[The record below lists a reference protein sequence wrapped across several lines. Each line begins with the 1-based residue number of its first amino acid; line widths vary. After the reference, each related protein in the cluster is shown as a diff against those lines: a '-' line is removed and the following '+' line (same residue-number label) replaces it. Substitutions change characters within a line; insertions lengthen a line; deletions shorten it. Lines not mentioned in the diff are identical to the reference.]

1 MAIGRS
7 SIPQQITKVP
17 SKKRKTKRKVN
28 RRIKN
33 GSKRVYMT
41 GKPTGQGFGAARKG
55 PQVKGAEQ
63 DVVVDYEPGK
73 IVEYND

>member
-17 SKKRKTKRKVN
+17 SKKRKTKRKTN

-33 GSKRVYMT
+33 GNKRVY
-41 GKPTGQGFGAARKG
+41 
-55 PQVKGAEQ
+55 V
-63 DVVVDYEPGK
+63 
-73 IVEYND
+73 

>member
-17 SKKRKTKRKVN
+17 SKKRKTKRKIN

-33 GSKRVYMT
+33 GSKRVY
-41 GKPTGQGFGAARKG
+41 
-55 PQVKGAEQ
+55 V
-63 DVVVDYEPGK
+63 
-73 IVEYND
+73 